1 MRWTDFRPLG
11 VPKFTPSDFA
21 ETLDGGQSFRW
32 YADAGTNS
40 DNPQFTGAFGNT
52 AAKLKL
58 DGAGEV
64 LYSVPENA
72 SPDAARKIAEY
83 LDADRDYA
91 ALRQSL
97 FDTADAHMRAALRIY
112 PTLRI
117 LRQPPAEVLMCFICS
132 SSKRIVQIKQ
142 CVKLLSENFGEEIA
156 DGIRALPSFEKI
168 ADADISK
175 IRKCKLGFRAEYL
188 KKSAQKIVAD
198 SFDPNG
204 LREMPYREAKK
215 YLTSL
220 SGIGEKVADCIL
232 LFGAAKMDAFP
243 VDTWIRKAMSELYC
257 TPDNPDKI
265 REFAAQKFGAHAG
278 FAQQLI
284 FAAKR
289 KNLL

>member
-32 YADAGTNS
+32 YADANS
-40 DNPQFTGAFGNT
+40 DAPQFTGAFGNT
-52 AAKLKL
+52 AAKLRL

-72 SPDAARKIAEY
+72 NPDAARKIAEY

-117 LRQPPAEVLMCFICS
+117 LRQPPAEALMCFICS

-243 VDTWIRKAMSELYC
+243 VDTWIRKAISELYG